1 MSYRNP
7 GRTPIVDY
15 TAGLK
20 AFQQSFN
27 TYAGQIKQIKDL
39 QEKEQKEIDDAN
51 AMLAR
56 GKNSLI
62 EAAFKQSE
70 SIGNATKQLADDIIA
85 DIGPGGFAGL
95 TGAEK
100 ENTLSQFR
108 LIKQAAE
115 GLNYDPDNPTNSGE
129 LIELFG
135 KLRREEIQWEA
146 DTENKTLK
154 LGDYS
159 IGQIQ
164 QMINMANDVKED
176 EDLVLDTKKQMAG
189 YVQRVIKNQRENGLP
204 ITDEFIEQATLNAA
218 DMFVNSDNKSWAYVW
233 QNEMRN
239 QDKQIP
245 GFDASDYR
253 YNEYD
258 IDDADVRDAY
268 RTNRSLII
276 KNFMIEQMKYEPGM
290 YNLYKPKPKTETGKS
305 SSGSGASNEE
315 QGLNLARQYY
325 KEFVDVPDNTQ
336 IQDFTNVDVSIGQG
350 MSGKISSAVKRGD
363 NLILE
368 IMVGTGKERQ
378 KIQARYKIGGT
389 TFQQLLPNLINERIK
404 KASITMGI
412 KSPAFLYSKNIYE
425 EFYPT
430 YTPLELQYDF
440 GDMPGVSESFE

>member
-218 DMFVNSDNKSWAYVW
+218 DMFVNADNKSWAYVW

-350 MSGKISSAVKRGD
+350 LSGKISSAVKRGD

-430 YTPLELQYDF
+430 YTPLELQYNF
-440 GDMPGVSESFE
+440 SDMPGVSESFQ

>member
-15 TAGLK
+15 TAGLR

-27 TYAGQIKQIKDL
+27 TYAGQIKEIKDL

-146 DTENKTLK
+146 DNENKTLK

-268 RTNRSLII
+268 RTNRSYII

-290 YNLYKPKPKTETGKS
+290 YNLYKPKPQTATGKS
-305 SSGSGASNEE
+305 GSGSGASNEE
-315 QGLNLARQYY
+315 QGLDLARQYY
-325 KEFVDVPDNTQ
+325 KEFVDIPDNTQ
-336 IQDFTNVDVSIGQG
+336 IQDFTNIDVSIGQG

-368 IMVGTGKERQ
+368 ITVGSGKEKQ
-378 KIQARYKIGGT
+378 TIQTRYRIGGQ
-389 TFQQLLPNLINERIK
+389 TFQQLLPNLINDRIE
-404 KASITMGI
+404 KASVSMGI
-412 KSPAFLYSKNIYE
+412 KSPAYLHSKNIYG

-430 YTPLELQYDF
+430 HTPLEIQYDF
-440 GDMPGVSESFE
+440 GDMPGVSESFD

>member
-218 DMFVNSDNKSWAYVW
+218 DMFVNADNKSWAYVW

>member
-1 MSYRNP
+1 
-7 GRTPIVDY
+7 
-15 TAGLK
+15 
-20 AFQQSFN
+20 
-27 TYAGQIKQIKDL
+27 
-39 QEKEQKEIDDAN
+39 
-51 AMLAR
+51 MLAR

-85 DIGPGGFAGL
+85 DIGSGGFAGL

-189 YVQRVIKNQRENGLP
+189 YVQRIIKNQRENGLP

-290 YNLYKPKPKTETGKS
+290 YNLYKPKPKTGTGES
-305 SSGSGASNEE
+305 GSGSGASNEE
-315 QGLNLARQYY
+315 QGLDLARQYY
-325 KEFVDVPDNTQ
+325 KEFVDIPDNTQ

-350 MSGKISSAVKRGD
+350 MSGKISSAIKRGD

-378 KIQARYKIGGT
+378 TIQSRYKIGGT
-389 TFQQLLPNLINERIK
+389 TFQQLLPNLINDRIK
-404 KASITMGI
+404 KASVSMGI
-412 KSPAFLYSKNIYE
+412 KSPAYLHSKNIYE

>member
-15 TAGLK
+15 TAGLR
-20 AFQQSFN
+20 AFQESFN

-146 DTENKTLK
+146 DNENKTLK

-189 YVQRVIKNQRENGLP
+189 YVQRIIKNQRENGLP

-290 YNLYKPKPKTETGKS
+290 YNLYKPKPKTGTGES
-305 SSGSGASNEE
+305 GSGSGASNEE
-315 QGLNLARQYY
+315 QGLDLARQYY

-378 KIQARYKIGGT
+378 TIQSRYKIGGT
-389 TFQQLLPNLINERIK
+389 TFQQLLPNLINDRIK
-404 KASITMGI
+404 KASVSMGI
-412 KSPAFLYSKNIYE
+412 KSPAYLHSKNIYE

>member
-218 DMFVNSDNKSWAYVW
+218 DMFVNADNKSWAYVW

-239 QDKQIP
+239 QHKQIP

>member
-15 TAGLK
+15 TAGLR
-20 AFQQSFN
+20 AFQESFN

-85 DIGPGGFAGL
+85 DIGSGGFAGL

-189 YVQRVIKNQRENGLP
+189 YVQRIIKNQRENGLP

-245 GFDASDYR
+245 GFGASDYR

-290 YNLYKPKPKTETGKS
+290 YNLYKPKPKTETGES
-305 SSGSGASNEE
+305 GSGSGASNEE
-315 QGLNLARQYY
+315 QGLDLARQYY
-325 KEFVDVPDNTQ
+325 KEFVDIPDNTQ
-336 IQDFTNVDVSIGQG
+336 IQDFTNVNVSIGQG
-350 MSGKISSAVKRGD
+350 MSGKISSAIKRGD

-378 KIQARYKIGGT
+378 IIQSRYKIGGT
-389 TFQQLLPNLINERIK
+389 TFQQLLPNLINDRIK
-404 KASITMGI
+404 KASVSMGI
-412 KSPAFLYSKNIYE
+412 KSPAYLHSKNIYE